1 MPNAFPAVSKSACSP
16 REDDLSPSLSRP
28 HSGVFRTGHP
38 NRKQPSEPQNHK
50 IKREENEEADL
61 TTKLALDNESDEI
74 VREVTAI
81 TKRT

>member
-1 MPNAFPAVSKSACSP
+1 MAAFAKNQPAAQGSGLAKVS
-16 REDDLSPSLSRP
+16 ERP

-61 TTKLALDNESDEI
+61 TTKLALDSQRDHPQS
-74 VREVTAI
+74 R
-81 TKRT
+81 R